1 MKTTSKIILSLS
13 LALGLSVAPPQA
25 KPAFA
30 QGETYSVTINTAAN
44 VAKLDVGRQLANQAL
59 LTRFSLPSNATQ
71 ADVCAASLAQTGQPA
86 SGSACTIV
94 EANGLG
100 IRLFP
105 NTQAGRELFIT
116 LNLIRAELEVF
127 ARQKAK
133 LDFASLQSFCR
144 TATQPQIDGVCT
156 ATGLSAGCGVCD
168 SFR

>member
-1 MKTTSKIILSLS
+1 MKKNIQIIALLLS
-13 LALGLSVAPPQA
+13 
-25 KPAFA
+25 FA
-30 QGETYSVTINTAAN
+30 GIASAQETYSVTINLAAN

-59 LTRFSLPSNATQ
+59 VARFGLTGSATQ
-71 ADVCAASLAQTGQPA
+71 ADICAASLAQTGQPA
-86 SGSACTIV
+86 SGSACTII
-94 EANGLG
+94 EANNLG

-105 NTQAGRELFIT
+105 NSFAGREAFVNQ
-116 LNLIRAELEVF
+116 NLIKAELDVF

-133 LDFASLQSFCR
+133 LDFAALHGFCK